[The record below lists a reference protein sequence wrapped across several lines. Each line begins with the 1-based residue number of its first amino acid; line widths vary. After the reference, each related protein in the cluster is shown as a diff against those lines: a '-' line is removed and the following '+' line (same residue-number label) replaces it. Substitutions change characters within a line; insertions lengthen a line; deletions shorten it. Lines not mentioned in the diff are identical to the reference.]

1 MYFALTHLVLLFLE
15 RIVMEG
21 IIIKNKKREYIA
33 DIIKSI
39 CEKYR
44 FNKVS
49 SEEISKVNGKVY
61 SLDDN
66 ELFIKSNAT
75 SLNGDAEVISLVYQI
90 FNLLNIDGLV
100 KINITD
106 SKYDK
111 LREYLDLL
119 EINFEDNDKIKTNG
133 YAYEVYSND
142 VKLGE
147 GNNKI
152 EVKIDLEKTIKE
164 IEDNGTKIPIEE
176 IIDVLLIGESEN
188 ELETASYIAQ
198 NLRLNGF
205 ITEIGNKLNA
215 KFDIILKD
223 KDLEYN
229 EVIIKDNVTGEE
241 TKSNINDIAEYL
253 EMNI

>member
-1 MYFALTHLVLLFLE
+1 
-15 RIVMEG
+15 MEE
-21 IIIKNKKREYIA
+21 IIIENKKREYVA

-44 FNKVS
+44 FNKVNND
-49 SEEISKVNGKVY
+49 ELSKVTGKVY
-61 SLDDN
+61 SLDSK
-66 ELFIKSNAT
+66 LIIKSD
-75 SLNGDAEVISLVYQI
+75 SDILIKDAEVISLVYQI
-90 FNLLNIDGLV
+90 FNLLNVDALI
-100 KINITD
+100 KINISD

-119 EINFEDNDKIKTNG
+119 EINFEIDDKIKTNG

-142 VKLGE
+142 IKLGE
-147 GNNKI
+147 GNSKI

-164 IEDNGTKIPIEE
+164 IEDNGTNIPVEE
-176 IIDVLLIGESEN
+176 NIDVLFTATSEN
-188 ELETASYIAQ
+188 ELETASYLMQ

-205 ITEIGNKLNA
+205 ITEIGDKLSA
-215 KFDIILKD
+215 KFNIILKD
-223 KDLEYN
+223 KDLEHN
-229 EVIIKDNVTGEE
+229 EVIIKDNVTGEK

>member
-1 MYFALTHLVLLFLE
+1 
-15 RIVMEG
+15 MEE
-21 IIIKNKKREYIA
+21 IIIENKKREYVA

-44 FNKVS
+44 FNKVNND
-49 SEEISKVNGKVY
+49 ELSKVTGKVY
-61 SLDDN
+61 SLDSK
-66 ELFIKSNAT
+66 LIIKSD
-75 SLNGDAEVISLVYQI
+75 SDILIKDAEVISLVYQI
-90 FNLLNIDGLV
+90 FNLLNVDALI
-100 KINITD
+100 KINISD

-111 LREYLDLL
+111 LKEYLDLL
-119 EINFEDNDKIKTNG
+119 EINFEIDDKIKTDE

-142 VKLGE
+142 IKLGE
-147 GNNKI
+147 GNSKI

-164 IEDNGTKIPIEE
+164 IEDNGTNIPVEE
-176 IIDVLLIGESEN
+176 NIDVLFTATSEN
-188 ELETASYIAQ
+188 ELETASYLMQ

-205 ITEIGNKLNA
+205 ITEIGDKLNA
-215 KFDIILKD
+215 KFNIILKD
-223 KDLEYN
+223 KDLEHN

>member
-1 MYFALTHLVLLFLE
+1 
-15 RIVMEG
+15 MEE
-21 IIIKNKKREYIA
+21 IIIENKKREYVA

-44 FNKVS
+44 FNKVNND
-49 SEEISKVNGKVY
+49 ELSKVTGKVY
-61 SLDDN
+61 SLDSK
-66 ELFIKSNAT
+66 LIIKSD
-75 SLNGDAEVISLVYQI
+75 SDILIKDAEVISLVYQI
-90 FNLLNIDGLV
+90 FNLLNVDALI
-100 KINITD
+100 KINISD

-119 EINFEDNDKIKTNG
+119 EINFEIDDKIKTNG

-142 VKLGE
+142 IKLGE
-147 GNNKI
+147 GNSKI

-164 IEDNGTKIPIEE
+164 IEDNGTNIPVEE
-176 IIDVLLIGESEN
+176 NIDVLFTATSEN
-188 ELETASYIAQ
+188 ELETASYLMQ

-205 ITEIGNKLNA
+205 ITEIGDKLSA
-215 KFDIILKD
+215 KFNIILKD
-223 KDLEYN
+223 KDLEHN

-241 TKSNINDIAEYL
+241 SKSNINDIAEYL

>member
-1 MYFALTHLVLLFLE
+1 
-15 RIVMEG
+15 MEE
-21 IIIKNKKREYIA
+21 IIIENKKREYVA

-44 FNKVS
+44 FNKVDGN
-49 SEEISKVNGKVY
+49 EISKVNGKVY
-61 SLDDN
+61 SLNNND
-66 ELFIKSNAT
+66 LFIKGDAT
-75 SLNGDAEVISLVYQI
+75 SLTRDAEVISLVYQI
-90 FNLLNIDGLV
+90 FNLLNVDALI
-100 KINITD
+100 KINISD

-119 EINFEDNDKIKTNG
+119 EINFEIDDKIKTNG

-142 VKLGE
+142 IKLGE
-147 GNNKI
+147 GNSKI

-164 IEDNGTKIPIEE
+164 IEDNGTNIPVEE
-176 IIDVLLIGESEN
+176 NIDVLFTATSEN
-188 ELETASYIAQ
+188 ELETASYLMQ

-205 ITEIGNKLNA
+205 ITEIGYKLSA
-215 KFDIILKD
+215 KFNIILKD
-223 KDLEYN
+223 KDLEHN

-241 TKSNINDIAEYL
+241 SKSNINDIAEYL

>member
-1 MYFALTHLVLLFLE
+1 
-15 RIVMEG
+15 MEE
-21 IIIKNKKREYIA
+21 IIIENKKREYVA

-44 FNKVS
+44 FNKVDGN
-49 SEEISKVNGKVY
+49 EISKVNDKVY
-61 SLDDN
+61 SLNNSD
-66 ELFIKSNAT
+66 LFIKGDAI
-75 SLNGDAEVISLVYQI
+75 SLTRDAEVISLVYQI
-90 FNLLNIDGLV
+90 FNLLNVDALI
-100 KINITD
+100 KINISD

-119 EINFEDNDKIKTNG
+119 EINFEIDDKIKTNG

-142 VKLGE
+142 IKLGE
-147 GNNKI
+147 GNSKI

-164 IEDNGTKIPIEE
+164 IEDNGTNIPVEE
-176 IIDVLLIGESEN
+176 NIDVLFTATSEN
-188 ELETASYIAQ
+188 ELETASYLAQ

-205 ITEIGNKLNA
+205 ITEIGDKLSA
-215 KFDIILKD
+215 KFNIILKD
-223 KDLEYN
+223 KDLEHN

>member
-1 MYFALTHLVLLFLE
+1 
-15 RIVMEG
+15 MEE
-21 IIIKNKKREYIA
+21 IIIENKKREYVA

-44 FNKVS
+44 FNKVNND
-49 SEEISKVNGKVY
+49 ELSKVTGKVY
-61 SLDDN
+61 SLDSK
-66 ELFIKSNAT
+66 LIIKSD
-75 SLNGDAEVISLVYQI
+75 SDILIKDAEVISLVYQI
-90 FNLLNIDGLV
+90 FNLLNVDALI
-100 KINITD
+100 KININD

-119 EINFEDNDKIKTNG
+119 EINFEIDDKIKTNG

-142 VKLGE
+142 IKLGE
-147 GNNKI
+147 GNSKI

-164 IEDNGTKIPIEE
+164 IEDNGTNIPVEE
-176 IIDVLLIGESEN
+176 NIDVLFTATSEN
-188 ELETASYIAQ
+188 ELETASYLMQ

-205 ITEIGNKLNA
+205 ITEIGDKLSA
-215 KFDIILKD
+215 KFNIILKD
-223 KDLEYN
+223 KDLEHN

>member
-1 MYFALTHLVLLFLE
+1 
-15 RIVMEG
+15 MED
-21 IIIKNKKREYIA
+21 IIIENKKREYIA

-49 SEEISKVNGKVY
+49 KDEISEVTDKVY
-61 SLDDN
+61 SLDN
-66 ELFIKSNAT
+66 ELIIKSESDT
-75 SLNGDAEVISLVYQI
+75 LIKDAEVISLVYQI
-90 FNLLNIDGLV
+90 FNLLNIEALI
-100 KINITD
+100 KINISN
-106 SKYDK
+106 SKYDRLK
-111 LREYLDLL
+111 EYLDLL
-119 EINFEDNDKIKTNG
+119 EINFKEDDKIKADG

-147 GNNKI
+147 GNI
-152 EVKIDLEKTIKE
+152 REVSIDLEKTINE

-176 IIDVLLIGESEN
+176 NIDVLLICKSEN
-188 ELETASYIAQ
+188 ELETASYLAQ

-205 ITEIGNKLNA
+205 VTEIGDNLSA

>member
-1 MYFALTHLVLLFLE
+1 
-15 RIVMEG
+15 MED
-21 IIIKNKKREYIA
+21 IIIENKKREYIA

-49 SEEISKVNGKVY
+49 KDEISEVTGKVY
-61 SLDDN
+61 SLDN
-66 ELFIKSNAT
+66 ELIIKSESDT
-75 SLNGDAEVISLVYQI
+75 LIKDAEVISLVYQI
-90 FNLLNIDGLV
+90 FNLLNIEAFI
-100 KINITD
+100 KINISN
-106 SKYDK
+106 SKYDRLK
-111 LREYLDLL
+111 EYLDLL
-119 EINFEDNDKIKTNG
+119 EINFKEDDKIKADG

-147 GNNKI
+147 GNI
-152 EVKIDLEKTIKE
+152 REVSIDLEKTINE

-176 IIDVLLIGESEN
+176 NIDVLLICKSEN
-188 ELETASYIAQ
+188 ELETASYLAQ

-205 ITEIGNKLNA
+205 VTEIGDNLSA